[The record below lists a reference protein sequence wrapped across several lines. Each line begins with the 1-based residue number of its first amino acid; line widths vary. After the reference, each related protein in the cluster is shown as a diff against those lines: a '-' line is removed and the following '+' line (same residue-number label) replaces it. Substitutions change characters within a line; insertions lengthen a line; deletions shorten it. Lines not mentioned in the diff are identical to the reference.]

1 MNPWIGNGIFIFG
14 AIASIAIRVPHD
26 RISQATKVVENRKGL
41 LEKTLL
47 FLVMTGM
54 ILLPVLSFTPILA
67 FAAYAQ
73 HPSMIAVGS
82 LAMVASLWLFHRSH
96 KDLGKN
102 WSASLEVRED
112 HVLVTNGIYQAIRH
126 PMYTSIFLL
135 GVAQM
140 LLVPNWI
147 AGPALLTAF
156 SIMFFSRLHT
166 EEQMML
172 DKFGLQYENYRRQT
186 KRIVPGV
193 W

>member
-1 MNPWIGNGIFIFG
+1 MNPWIGNGIFMIG
-14 AIASIAIRVPHD
+14 AITSIAIRVPHD
-26 RISQATKVVENRKGL
+26 RISQTTKVVENRKGL

-54 ILLPVLSFTPILA
+54 IFLPVLSFTPVMA

-73 HPSMIAVGS
+73 NPTMIVLGS
-82 LAMVASLWLFHRSH
+82 LAMVASLWVFYRSH

-112 HVLVTNGIYQAIRH
+112 HVLVTNGVYQSIRH

-135 GVAQM
+135 AIAQM
-140 LLVPNWI
+140 FLVPNWI
-147 AGPALLTAF
+147 AGPALFTAF

-166 EEQMML
+166 EEKMML
-172 DKFGLQYENYRRQT
+172 DRFGLQYENYRMQT
-186 KRIVPGV
+186 KRVIPGV

>member
-1 MNPWIGNGIFIFG
+1 MNPWIGNGIFIIG
-14 AIASIAIRVPHD
+14 AIASIAIRIPHD

-54 ILLPVLSFTPILA
+54 ILLPVLSFTPVLA
-67 FAAYAQ
+67 FAAFA
-73 HPSMIAVGS
+73 PNPNMIIVGS
-82 LAMVASLWLFHRSH
+82 FAMVASLWVFHRSH
-96 KDLGKN
+96 KDLGRN

-112 HVLVTNGIYQAIRH
+112 HVLVTNGIYQSIRH

-135 GVAQM
+135 AIAQIF
-140 LLVPNWI
+140 LIPNWI
-147 AGPALLTAF
+147 AGPALFVAF
-156 SIMFFSRLHT
+156 LIMFLSRLHT

-172 DKFGLQYENYRRQT
+172 DKFGLHYESYRMRT
-186 KRIVPGV
+186 KRIIPGV